1 MVFSR
6 YMPSNGIAGS
16 YESSIFSF
24 LKTLHTVLHNV
35 CINLHP
41 HQQCKRVAFPPHPL
55 HHLVFANFMTMAISD
70 WCEVIPHC
78 SFDLFLL
85 KLVMLSIFLWASSSY
100 VPLGHLWSEVKLLS
114 CVWLF
119 AAPWTVACQA
129 PPSMGF
135 SRQEYWSGLPFP
147 SPEDVPNQKG
157 SDTGLPHCRQ
167 TLYFLS
173 LQKTTRY
180 HERNFLPWHKNIMVH
195 VFLFFFIMGI
205 CLIYLYNS

>member
-1 MVFSR
+1 MQKGGLSST
-6 YMPSNGIAGS
+6 PSSSFTVCKFYDNG
-16 YESSIFSF
+16 
-24 LKTLHTVLHNV
+24 H
-35 CINLHP
+35 
-41 HQQCKRVAFPPHPL
+41 
-55 HHLVFANFMTMAISD
+55 SD

-173 LQKTTRY
+173 LQETTRIMK
-180 HERNFLPWHKNIMVH
+180 ETFFLGTRISWFMS
-195 VFLFFFIMGI
+195 FFSF
-205 CLIYLYNS
+205 SSWAFV